1 MAYKSKGP
9 SMRQGGTFMS
19 KHNSSYM
26 HKQNLLNDMPVDD
39 HAGSPMNQK
48 NISTYANRKN
58 KEGKS
63 QSDVM
68 DLRQNQLNR
77 ARSNQEAAK
86 AIFDAGNMTLN
97 DYNAAINAQNQA
109 VNTFNQ
115 SLDSI
120 GNVNKR
126 IDKVLSG
133 HEFKLKGEK

>member
-1 MAYKSKGP
+1 
-9 SMRQGGTFMS
+9 MRQGGTFMS

-39 HAGSPMNQK
+39 HAGSPMNQTS
-48 NISTYANRKN
+48 IYADRKN

-68 DLRQNQLNR
+68 NLRQNQLDR
-77 ARSNQEAAK
+77 ARS
-86 AIFDAGNMTLN
+86 IYDAGDMSVNKLN
-97 DYNAAINAQNQA
+97 EVVGSYNK
-109 VNTFNQ
+109 

-133 HEFKLKGEK
+133 HEFKLKDEK

>member
-9 SMRQGGTFMS
+9 SMKQGGTFMS

-39 HAGSPMNQK
+39 HAGSPMNQRD
-48 NISTYANRKN
+48 ISVYADRKN

-68 DLRQNQLNR
+68 NLRQNQVNR
-77 ARSNQEAAK
+77 ARS
-86 AIFDAGNMTLN
+86 IYDAGDMSVNKFNEIINTS
-97 DYNAAINAQNQA
+97 NA
-109 VNTFNQ
+109 

-120 GNVNKR
+120 GKVNKR

>member
-1 MAYKSKGP
+1 MAYKSQGP

-26 HKQNLLNDMPVDD
+26 HKKNLLNDMPVDD
-39 HAGSPMNQK
+39 HAGSPMNQRD
-48 NISTYANRKN
+48 ISVYADRKN

-68 DLRQNQLNR
+68 NLRQNQVNR
-77 ARSNQEAAK
+77 ARS
-86 AIFDAGNMTLN
+86 IYDAGDMSVNKFNEIINTS
-97 DYNAAINAQNQA
+97 NA
-109 VNTFNQ
+109 

>member
-1 MAYKSKGP
+1 MEYKSKGP

-39 HAGSPMNQK
+39 HAGSPMNQTS
-48 NISTYANRKN
+48 IYADRKN

-68 DLRQNQLNR
+68 NLRQNQLDR
-77 ARSNQEAAK
+77 ARS
-86 AIFDAGNMTLN
+86 IYDAGDMSVNKLN
-97 DYNAAINAQNQA
+97 EVVGSYNK
-109 VNTFNQ
+109 

-133 HEFKLKGEK
+133 HEFKLKDEK

>member
-9 SMRQGGTFMS
+9 SMKQGGTFMS

-39 HAGSPMNQK
+39 HAGSPMNQTS
-48 NISTYANRKN
+48 IYADRKN

-68 DLRQNQLNR
+68 NLRQNQLDR
-77 ARSNQEAAK
+77 ARS
-86 AIFDAGNMTLN
+86 IYDAGDMSVNKLN
-97 DYNAAINAQNQA
+97 EVVGSYNK
-109 VNTFNQ
+109 

-133 HEFKLKGEK
+133 HEFKLKDEK